1 MHQTKEQL
9 MSDIAL
15 LIKAHDQEKSQ
26 DRLIRQEE
34 KEIKH
39 LILKQ
44 VKKKTM
50 LMLLLPSLVMILIS
64 LFIYHST
71 SLMMIGLI
79 LLIVW
84 FVKNKNIRPENKS
97 ITKSKG
103 YKKAEKELKDQPD
116 IQQHQHNIQRHQ
128 HTLTDIHH
136 TVAASKAQQRIPK
149 AYTHIHA
156 LRSMFSYLYN
166 QRADTLK
173 EAINLYETESHQA
186 RMEGQQQQIL
196 STVTQTSVDA
206 KAAKYASEL
215 ATSNSQASAI
225 WAERAAHSAR
235 AANEN
240 AAEASQN
247 ASAAATHA
255 YKARKNTEK

>member
-1 MHQTKEQL
+1 MYQTKEQL

-15 LIKAHDQEKSQ
+15 LIKAHDQKEFQNK
-26 DRLIRQEE
+26 LIRQEE
-34 KEIKH
+34 QEIKH
-39 LILKQ
+39 LTLKQ
-44 VKKKTM
+44 VKKKNM
-50 LMLLLPSLVMILIS
+50 LILLLPSLVMILIS

>member
-1 MHQTKEQL
+1 
-9 MSDIAL
+9 
-15 LIKAHDQEKSQ
+15 
-26 DRLIRQEE
+26 
-34 KEIKH
+34 
-39 LILKQ
+39 
-44 VKKKTM
+44 
-50 LMLLLPSLVMILIS
+50 
-64 LFIYHST
+64 
-71 SLMMIGLI
+71 MMIGLI

-103 YKKAEKELKDQPD
+103 YKKLKDQPD

-149 AYTHIHA
+149 AYTHIHS

-215 ATSNSQASAI
+215 AASI
-225 WAERAAHSAR
+225 PKHLQYGQKERHIALEQPMKMPQKLLKMQVQQQLMR
-235 AANEN
+235 IK
-240 AAEASQN
+240 Q
-247 ASAAATHA
+247 
-255 YKARKNTEK
+255 EKY

>member
-1 MHQTKEQL
+1 MYQTKEQL

-15 LIKAHDQEKSQ
+15 LIKAHDQKEFQNK
-26 DRLIRQEE
+26 LIRQEE
-34 KEIKH
+34 QEIKH
-39 LILKQ
+39 LTLKQ
-44 VKKKTM
+44 VKKKNM
-50 LMLLLPSLVMILIS
+50 LILLLPSLVMILIS

-116 IQQHQHNIQRHQ
+116 IQRHQ

-149 AYTHIHA
+149 AYTHIHS

-215 ATSNSQASAI
+215 AASNSQASAI

>member
-1 MHQTKEQL
+1 MYQTKEQL

-15 LIKAHDQEKSQ
+15 LIKAHDQKEFQNK
-26 DRLIRQEE
+26 LIRQEE
-34 KEIKH
+34 QEIKH
-39 LILKQ
+39 LTLKQ
-44 VKKKTM
+44 VKKKNM
-50 LMLLLPSLVMILIS
+50 LILLLPSLVMILIS

-103 YKKAEKELKDQPD
+103 YKKAEKE
-116 IQQHQHNIQRHQ
+116 
-128 HTLTDIHH
+128 
-136 TVAASKAQQRIPK
+136 
-149 AYTHIHA
+149 
-156 LRSMFSYLYN
+156 
-166 QRADTLK
+166 
-173 EAINLYETESHQA
+173 AINLYETESHQA

-215 ATSNSQASAI
+215 AASNSQASAI

-247 ASAAATHA
+247 ARAAATHA
-255 YKARKNTEK
+255 YNARKNTEK

>member
-1 MHQTKEQL
+1 MYQTKEQL

-15 LIKAHDQEKSQ
+15 LIKAHDQKEFQNK
-26 DRLIRQEE
+26 LIRQEE
-34 KEIKH
+34 QEIKH
-39 LILKQ
+39 LTLKQ
-44 VKKKTM
+44 VKKKNM
-50 LMLLLPSLVMILIS
+50 LILLLPSLVMILIS

-149 AYTHIHA
+149 AYTHIHS

-255 YKARKNTEK
+255 CKARKNTEK

>member
-1 MHQTKEQL
+1 MYQTKEQL

-15 LIKAHDQEKSQ
+15 LIKAHDQKEFQNK
-26 DRLIRQEE
+26 LIRQKEQ
-34 KEIKH
+34 EIKH

-44 VKKKTM
+44 VKKKNM
-50 LMLLLPSLVMILIS
+50 LILLLPSLVMILIS

-103 YKKAEKELKDQPD
+103 YKKAEKELKYQPD

>member
-1 MHQTKEQL
+1 
-9 MSDIAL
+9 
-15 LIKAHDQEKSQ
+15 
-26 DRLIRQEE
+26 
-34 KEIKH
+34 
-39 LILKQ
+39 
-44 VKKKTM
+44 M

>member
-1 MHQTKEQL
+1 MDSFYLSSGSSKIKISDLKTNQL
-9 MSDIAL
+9 LNRKDI
-15 LIKAHDQEKSQ
+15 
-26 DRLIRQEE
+26 
-34 KEIKH
+34 
-39 LILKQ
+39 
-44 VKKKTM
+44 
-50 LMLLLPSLVMILIS
+50 
-64 LFIYHST
+64 
-71 SLMMIGLI
+71 
-79 LLIVW
+79 
-84 FVKNKNIRPENKS
+84 
-97 ITKSKG
+97 
-103 YKKAEKELKDQPD
+103 KAEKELKDQPD

-149 AYTHIHA
+149 AYTHIHS

-215 ATSNSQASAI
+215 AASNSQASAI

-255 YKARKNTEK
+255 YKARKILKNRY

>member
-15 LIKAHDQEKSQ
+15 LIKAHDQKEFQNK
-26 DRLIRQEE
+26 LIRQEE
-34 KEIKH
+34 QKIKH
-39 LILKQ
+39 LTLKQ
-44 VKKKTM
+44 VKKKNM

-64 LFIYHST
+64 LFIYHS
-71 SLMMIGLI
+71 SNLMIIGFI

-103 YKKAEKELKDQPD
+103 YKKAEEELKNQPD

-128 HTLTDIHH
+128 HTLTDIRH
-136 TVAASKAQQRIPK
+136 TVTASKVQQRIPK

>member
-1 MHQTKEQL
+1 MYQTKEQL

-15 LIKAHDQEKSQ
+15 LIKAHDQKEFQNK
-26 DRLIRQEE
+26 LIRQEE
-34 KEIKH
+34 QEIKH
-39 LILKQ
+39 LTLKQ
-44 VKKKTM
+44 VKKKNM
-50 LMLLLPSLVMILIS
+50 LILLLPSLVMILIS

-84 FVKNKNIRPENKS
+84 FVKNKNIRHENKS

-149 AYTHIHA
+149 AYTHIHS

-215 ATSNSQASAI
+215 ATSIPKHLQYGQK
-225 WAERAAHSAR
+225 ERHIAL
-235 AANEN
+235 E
-240 AAEASQN
+240 QPMKMPQKLLKMQVQLT
-247 ASAAATHA
+247 THA

>member
-1 MHQTKEQL
+1 MYQTKEQL

-15 LIKAHDQEKSQ
+15 LIKAHDQKEFQNK
-26 DRLIRQEE
+26 LIRQEE
-34 KEIKH
+34 QEIKH
-39 LILKQ
+39 LTLKQ
-44 VKKKTM
+44 VKKKNM
-50 LMLLLPSLVMILIS
+50 LILLLPSLVMILIS

-149 AYTHIHA
+149 AYTHIHS

>member
-1 MHQTKEQL
+1 
-9 MSDIAL
+9 
-15 LIKAHDQEKSQ
+15 
-26 DRLIRQEE
+26 
-34 KEIKH
+34 
-39 LILKQ
+39 
-44 VKKKTM
+44 
-50 LMLLLPSLVMILIS
+50 MILIS

-84 FVKNKNIRPENKS
+84 FVKIKISDLKTNQLLNRKDI
-97 ITKSKG
+97 
-103 YKKAEKELKDQPD
+103 KAEKELKDQPD

-149 AYTHIHA
+149 AYTHIHS

-215 ATSNSQASAI
+215 AASI
-225 WAERAAHSAR
+225 PKHLQYGQKERHIALEQPMKMPQKLLKMQVQQQLMR
-235 AANEN
+235 IK
-240 AAEASQN
+240 Q
-247 ASAAATHA
+247 
-255 YKARKNTEK
+255 EKY

>member
-1 MHQTKEQL
+1 MQTKEQL

-149 AYTHIHA
+149 HLQYGQKERHIA
-156 LRSMFSYLYN
+156 LEQPMKMPQKL
-166 QRADTLK
+166 LK
-173 EAINLYETESHQA
+173 MQV
-186 RMEGQQQQIL
+186 QQQLMRIKQEKIL
-196 STVTQTSVDA
+196 
-206 KAAKYASEL
+206 
-215 ATSNSQASAI
+215 
-225 WAERAAHSAR
+225 
-235 AANEN
+235 
-240 AAEASQN
+240 
-247 ASAAATHA
+247 
-255 YKARKNTEK
+255 KNRY

>member
-1 MHQTKEQL
+1 MVH
-9 MSDIAL
+9 
-15 LIKAHDQEKSQ
+15 
-26 DRLIRQEE
+26 
-34 KEIKH
+34 
-39 LILKQ
+39 
-44 VKKKTM
+44 
-50 LMLLLPSLVMILIS
+50 S
-64 LFIYHST
+64 LFI
-71 SLMMIGLI
+71 
-79 LLIVW
+79 
-84 FVKNKNIRPENKS
+84 
-97 ITKSKG
+97 
-103 YKKAEKELKDQPD
+103 
-116 IQQHQHNIQRHQ
+116 
-128 HTLTDIHH
+128 
-136 TVAASKAQQRIPK
+136 
-149 AYTHIHA
+149 
-156 LRSMFSYLYN
+156 YN

-215 ATSNSQASAI
+215 AASNSQASAI